1 MSNRIPSEA
10 IGKSLPDVW
19 CVLKRRCKDRI
30 RDKLNAA
37 EKVSAI
43 TYGVWMSL
51 WISVGGEWVNAHR
64 GCHIQIPAMCVALV
78 VVEGQEETRSYKI
91 VPIKVILPD
100 QVWVTR
106 TRPALENYL
115 FCMMVLRCLIALPV
129 LPSRNC
135 LFPSSVGRN
144 HVPFMIPKLWG
155 SLNTKLSTQTRR
167 TGRKDLALNRS
178 LIFRLKGNSKT
189 LKSPSRLIEAPRCF
203 DFVFDPVARE
213 IFDRSLLVVLI
224 VLADRVLIT
233 W

>member
-1 MSNRIPSEA
+1 M
-10 IGKSLPDVW
+10 
-19 CVLKRRCKDRI
+19 
-30 RDKLNAA
+30 
-37 EKVSAI
+37 
-43 TYGVWMSL
+43 
-51 WISVGGEWVNAHR
+51 NAHR

-144 HVPFMIPKLWG
+144 HVPFMIPKLKSLG
-155 SLNTKLSTQTRR
+155 SLKRSYRHRR
-167 TGRKDLALNRS
+167 DEQAGKIWL
-178 LIFRLKGNSKT
+178 
-189 LKSPSRLIEAPRCF
+189 
-203 DFVFDPVARE
+203 
-213 IFDRSLLVVLI
+213 
-224 VLADRVLIT
+224 
-233 W
+233 